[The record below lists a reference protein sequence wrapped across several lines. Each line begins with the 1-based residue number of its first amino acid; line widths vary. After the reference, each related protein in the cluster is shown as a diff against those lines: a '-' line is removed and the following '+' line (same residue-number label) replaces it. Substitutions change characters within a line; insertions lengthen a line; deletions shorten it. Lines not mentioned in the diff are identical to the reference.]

1 VTRLVGYASAYG
13 NVDSYGDVVI
23 RGAFADDVKAIN
35 AGRKTVPVLF
45 AHGQKELDAY
55 IGLVTDAVEDSH
67 GLRVSMDLDDSPE
80 AAKVTG
86 LIKAGALS
94 RMSFGYSVRS
104 RRPGQRAGT
113 PVNELTALDLH
124 EVSVVLV
131 PANAEARLVSIDGQR
146 LPSAPSGVDRA
157 AAEQA
162 LVELAKSESD
172 RLHRQLRALEK
183 VAAITRSADVERQ
196 ADAIAARIRRIT
208 FGR

>member
-1 VTRLVGYASAYG
+1 MTTLVGYASAFG

-45 AHGQKELDAY
+45 AHGQKDLDAY
-55 IGLVTDAVEDSH
+55 VGLVTHAAEDGH
-67 GLRVSMDLDDSPE
+67 GLRVSMELDESPE
-80 AAKVTG
+80 ATKVAQ

-104 RRPGQRAGT
+104 RRPGQRAGKPT
-113 PVNELTALDLH
+113 NELTALDLH

-162 LVELAKSESD
+162 LVELAKGEAD
-172 RLHRQLRALEK
+172 RLQRQLLALEK